1 MCTSLYFSTVLLG
14 VQNET
19 APAEAFTVYS
29 FAQDINDEDVT
40 LTYNGSIVNTG
51 SNMLVDLGIYVCPA
65 DGVYAFQST
74 IASDSLRSARLGLI
88 RVGLDYA
95 EVFFNEVV
103 AEYNGIVQ
111 AGITVAFEC
120 LKEERVQLRTIFS
133 NSFEIYGTNT
143 TRLNTYTGF
152 RVCKFMRKMS

>member
-19 APAEAFTVYS
+19 ARAEAFTVYS

-65 DGVYAFQST
+65 DGVYAFQSSM
-74 IASDSLRSARLGLI
+74 ASHSLRVAHLDLI
-88 RVGLDYA
+88 RVGLDYVNDYINRA
-95 EVFFNEVV
+95 A

-120 LKEERVQLRTIFS
+120 LKDERVELRTIFL

-152 RVCKFMRKMS
+152 RVCEFFQ